1 MTPFQ
6 KQLSLVVHAIAI
18 AVPPETKIIRNA
30 SEDSYHWDRFA
41 YLVSANVS
49 TGRNEL
55 ITQRLKQI
63 TQSLIVR
70 TAQAH
75 MSWLSE
81 FLFPTSIAL
90 DSNAGAPERGA
101 RGAAA
106 PLPFH

>member
-1 MTPFQ
+1 M
-6 KQLSLVVHAIAI
+6 S
-18 AVPPETKIIRNA
+18 
-30 SEDSYHWDRFA
+30 
-41 YLVSANVS
+41 
-49 TGRNEL
+49 
-55 ITQRLKQI
+55 QI

-101 RGAAA
+101 RGGAAA
-106 PLPFH
+106 PHAFSLGGKGGQLPFSQSRTDIVKNSRGWAKSLKKSLKIAEIF